1 MCVRVCVRVR
11 VRVCERETDRQT
23 DRQTETER
31 KTDRQK
37 QKNIRQADTETER
50 QKQRQTEKE
59 KEGENVCVAEG
70 VRLLHSVQKINDVWL
85 PILLFMSYSKHRT
98 ASSLKTNLFQELT
111 TFSVFRQF

>member
-11 VRVCERETDRQT
+11 VCERERERQT
-23 DRQTETER
+23 ETETER